1 MRVGIVGFGMRAT
14 LVDEVRA
21 SKVPAEVSVICD
33 PAPRAVADAAERC
46 PGVPVVATV
55 EEMLAAGV
63 DAALV
68 LTPDDQHTQ
77 PVLACLHAGVP
88 VFCEKPLATTVED
101 ADLILTTAFK
111 TNTRLYVGHNMRHMP
126 VIRLMKELID
136 AGRIGE
142 VKAIWCRHFVG
153 NGGDYYFKDWHADRS
168 RTGSLL
174 LQKGAHDI
182 DVIHWLAGSFTRKVQ
197 AVGDLAIYGLISD
210 RRDRAGERMRDWIS
224 TDNWPPTNQQG
235 LNPVVDVEDISMLN
249 MVLDS
254 GVLASYQQCH
264 FTPDYWRNYT
274 VICTA
279 GRIENVGDE
288 QGAKVLLWDRRHLGY
303 APADEEFLVPE
314 ATGGPEDAT
323 QCQHGGADQYL
334 IDEFLRFAAEGGMTE
349 TSPVAAR
356 EAVVTGLVAT
366 ASLRGAGGLM
376 PVPELAPEIVE
387 YFAGG
392 QPRLPHVDAVP
403 HSGSPE
409 APRARATIAP

>member
-14 LVDEVRA
+14 LADEVRA

-33 PAPRAVADAAERC
+33 PAPRAVADAAEYC
-46 PGVPVVATV
+46 PGVPVVATIA
-55 EEMLAAGV
+55 EMLAVGV
-63 DAALV
+63 DAVLV
-68 LTPDDQHTQ
+68 LTPDDQHAQ
-77 PVLACLHAGVP
+77 PVLECLRAGVP
-88 VFCEKPLATTVED
+88 VFCEKPLATTLED
-101 ADLILTTAFK
+101 ADLILTTAFE

-153 NGGDYYFKDWHADRS
+153 SGGDFYFKDWHADRS

-182 DVIHWLAGSFTRKVQ
+182 DVIHWLSGSFTRKVQ
-197 AVGDLAIYGLISD
+197 AVGDLAVYGSITD
-210 RRDRAGERMRDWIS
+210 RRDRAGERMREWLS
-224 TDNWPPTNQQG
+224 ADNWPPMSLEG

-274 VICTA
+274 VIGTE

-288 QGAKVLLWDRRHLGY
+288 EGAKVLLWNRRHLGS
-303 APADEEFLVPE
+303 ASADEEFFVPE
-314 ATGGPEDAT
+314 ATGG
-323 QCQHGGADQYL
+323 HGGADQYL
-334 IDEFLRFAAEGGMTE
+334 IDEFLRFASEGGLTE

-356 EAVVTGLVAT
+356 EAVATGLVAT
-366 ASLRGAGGLM
+366 ASLRGSGGLM
-376 PVPELAPEIVE
+376 PVPELDPEIVE

-392 QPRLPHVDAVP
+392 QPRLPRVDAVP
-403 HSGSPE
+403 HSGPPE

>member
-1 MRVGIVGFGMRAT
+1 MRIGIVGFGMRAT
-14 LVDEVRA
+14 LADDVQA

-33 PAPRAVADAAERC
+33 PSPRAAADAAKRY

-55 EEMLAAGV
+55 SEMLATGI

-68 LTPDDQHTQ
+68 LTPDNQHTE
-77 PVLACLHAGVP
+77 PVLQCLRAGVP
-88 VFCEKPLATTVED
+88 VFCEKPLAITVED
-101 ADLILTTAFK
+101 ADQILTTAFETK
-111 TNTRLYVGHNMRHMP
+111 TRLYVGHNMRHMP
-126 VIRLMKELID
+126 VIRLMKDLID
-136 AGRIGE
+136 GGRIGE

-168 RTGSLL
+168 RTSSLL

-182 DVIHWLAGSFTRKVQ
+182 DVIHWLAGSFTRQVQ
-197 AVGDLAIYGLISD
+197 AVGDLAIYGSITD
-210 RRDRAGERMRDWIS
+210 RRDRTGERMGDWLS
-224 TDNWPPTNQQG
+224 TDNWPPTSLEG

-249 MVLDS
+249 MVLQS

-274 VICTA
+274 VIGTA
-279 GRIENVGDE
+279 GRIENIGDE
-288 QGAKVLLWDRRHLGY
+288 QGAKVLLWNRRHLGH
-303 APADEEFLVPE
+303 ALADEEFVVPE
-314 ATGGPEDAT
+314 ATGGDEGAN
-323 QCQHGGADQYL
+323 QHMHGGADRYL
-334 IDEFLRFAAEGGMTE
+334 IDEFLRFAADGGVTE

-356 EAVVTGLVAT
+356 EAVVTGLIAT

-392 QPRLPHVDAVP
+392 Q
-403 HSGSPE
+403 E
-409 APRARATIAP
+409 